1 MSQNLTLLIRAAGIG
16 SRYGGIKQ
24 IDPVGPNGELIIHY
38 SVYDAIRSG
47 FNRVI
52 FLIRHDIEQAF
63 RERIGQAVEKSIN
76 VEYAFQEINM
86 LPAGFTVP
94 QGRVK
99 PWGTGHAVLCCKS
112 KIDGNFLDINAD
124 DFYGLESYQ
133 QMAKFLAT
141 ATDSIPATYALPGY
155 TMKNTLSEN
164 GFVSRGI
171 CQVDQDGYL
180 TDLIE
185 HKHVEEK
192 DGKLQSL
199 SEDGTTWTEVSYD
212 DHVSM
217 NMWGLTSNFITE
229 LETQFPKFLA
239 EKVPQNPEK
248 AEFLLPNIIGN
259 MVREGRAKV
268 KVLSTR
274 EKWFG
279 VTYQEDRPKI
289 IESIKKL
296 IAEGKYPEK
305 LFP

>member
-24 IDPVGPNGELIIHY
+24 IDSVGPNGELIIHY

-52 FLIRHDIEQAF
+52 FLIRHDIEQVF

-76 VEYAFQEINM
+76 VEYAFQETSM

-99 PWGTGHAVLCCKS
+99 PWGTGHAVLCCKD
-112 KIDGNFLDINAD
+112 KITGNFLDINAD

-180 TDLIE
+180 TDLVE

-199 SEDGTTWTEVSYD
+199 SEDGITWTEVSYD
-212 DHVSM
+212 NHVSM
-217 NMWGLTSNFITE
+217 NMWGLTPNFITE
-229 LETQFPKFLA
+229 LKTQFPKFLT

-248 AEFLLPNIIGN
+248 AEFLLPNIIGK
-259 MVREGRAKV
+259 MAKEDRAKV
-268 KVLSTR
+268 KVLSTG

-279 VTYQEDRPKI
+279 VTYQEDRPRI
-289 IESIKKL
+289 IESIKQL
-296 IAEGKYPEK
+296 IASGAYPQK
-305 LFP
+305 LF

>member
-1 MSQNLTLLIRAAGIG
+1 MTNNLTLLIRAAGIG

-38 SVYDAIRSG
+38 SIYDAIRSG

-52 FLIRHDIEQAF
+52 FLIRHDIEEAF
-63 RERIGQAVEKSIN
+63 RERIGQAVEKAIQ
-76 VEYAFQEINM
+76 VEYAFQELNY
-86 LPAGFTVP
+86 LPAGFTIP
-94 QGRVK
+94 EGRVK
-99 PWGTGHAVLCCKS
+99 PWGTGHAVLCCKD
-112 KIDGNFLDINAD
+112 KITGNFLDINAD

-133 QMAKFLAT
+133 QMAKFLST
-141 ATDSIPATYALPGY
+141 ATDSNPATYALPGY

-171 CQVDQDGYL
+171 CQINQDGYL

-217 NMWGLTSNFITE
+217 NMWGLTPNFITE

-259 MVREGRAKV
+259 MAREGRAKV
-268 KVLSTR
+268 KVLSTG

-279 VTYQEDRPKI
+279 VTYQEDRPRI
-289 IESIKKL
+289 IESIKQL
-296 IAEGKYPEK
+296 IDSGAYPPK
-305 LFP
+305 LF